1 MSGMTDR
8 DRDMARMRRVVEHV
22 ARSWRHS
29 PAEGLE
35 SILTGTPDTTALAV
49 HAVASSASGAENGPK
64 PFWSVKA
71 RQIDLW
77 SLLLHHL
84 IADIEKANLH
94 PLWTSGGPE
103 FDRQVARALWEVAP
117 RSNEPGTSSNA
128 AKQDAGLPAQAVAL
142 ARIIASYQ
150 DRVHRLASRLTPT
163 TSYPGN
169 LISHSHDPLRL
180 RRAGKAAW
188 VAFVYPLLDTSMI
201 KPGGIEEVLDGA
213 WELIVTLGHV
223 ELDLRFKD
231 GDRWTEYNTRF
242 GFGSL
247 REAVVSGLER
257 ASRRIGMVDVFGADP
272 ESFIEGVFFSLKKLG
287 LDVEPQDRQRIEGI
301 VGSLAPVRAIGLLH
315 PALELDIAE
324 GAPKE
329 LIDLAAALFPGSS
342 DFPAFGE
349 DAPFGDTTLFQTID
363 NDLMALASGAEIA
376 EPRQREAFSQYVE
389 VFCRC
394 MRATLVEPFTA
405 WDLPPGRS
413 TELLRQ
419 LMKLDASNWWREAAR
434 RSIWL
439 TLRLFGSGALQR
451 SHAELDSHLRSVL
464 QQYSITPEGW
474 ESHRADC
481 RVAPR
486 ASSYS
491 EAHSRA
497 TIESLMRYFWDRL
510 IFIAVE
516 PDENDHAAHGR
527 GVADFTAEGALL
539 RFMALFR
546 EFRAPVPPTP
556 LSDPTAERVTDRTMH
571 AALSSGDVTNPFTN
585 FLIWQVLLQRLR
597 DHAERAGGQET
608 DDQSWFDAA
617 VTSGALGFC
626 ADYLFGQTTG
636 LSQVPLS
643 SYPELHHP
651 AIPPAIALWK
661 KARDAE
667 DVRSQLADWAR
678 REGDA
683 DAPARLQSARD
694 TLNQAVRHHLQDM
707 VSPGYLPRMLKES
720 QTRDNAN
727 YWRSPD

>member
-1 MSGMTDR
+1 MTVR
-8 DRDMARMRRVVEHV
+8 DRDMARMRRIVEHV
-22 ARSWRHS
+22 ARTWRHS

-35 SILTGTPDTTALAV
+35 SILAGNPDTTALAV
-49 HAVASSASGAENGPK
+49 RTVASSGNGAENAPA

-94 PLWTSGGPE
+94 PLWTRGGPE
-103 FDRQVARALWEVAP
+103 FDRQVARAFWRIAAG
-117 RSNEPGTSSNA
+117 SNDQSASSNA
-128 AKQDAGLPAQAVAL
+128 PNQDAALPAQAVAL
-142 ARIIASYQ
+142 AKVIASYQ
-150 DRVHRLASRLTPT
+150 DRVYRLESRLSPT
-163 TSYPGN
+163 TSYPGS

-180 RRAGKAAW
+180 RRAGKEAW
-188 VAFVYPLLDTSMI
+188 VAFIYPLLDTGMI
-201 KPGGIEEVLDGA
+201 IPGGVEEVLDGA
-213 WELIVTLGHV
+213 WELIVSLGHV

-231 GDRWTEYNTRF
+231 GDSWTEYNTRF

-247 REAVVSGLER
+247 REAVVSGLQR
-257 ASRRIGMVDVFGADP
+257 AARRIGMVDVFGADP
-272 ESFIEGVFFSLKKLG
+272 ETFLEGIFFSLNKLG
-287 LDVEPQDRQRIEGI
+287 LDVEPQDKQRLKGI
-301 VGSLAPVRAIGLLH
+301 VSGLAPVRAIGLVH
-315 PALELDIAE
+315 PVLELDIAE
-324 GAPKE
+324 GAPQE
-329 LIDLAAALFPGSS
+329 LIDLAAALFPDSS
-342 DFPAFGE
+342 AFPAFGK
-349 DAPFGDTTLFQTID
+349 DVPSGDSTLFRTID
-363 NDLMALASGAEIA
+363 GDLLALASGAEIA
-376 EPRQREAFSQYVE
+376 EPGQRPAFANNVAF
-389 VFCRC
+389 FCRC
-394 MRATLVEPFTA
+394 MRATLIEPFTA

-419 LMKLDASNWWREAAR
+419 LMKLNVSNWWREAAR

-439 TLRLFGSGALQR
+439 TLRLFGSGALKR
-451 SHAELDSHLRSVL
+451 SHAELDIHLASVL
-464 QQYSITPEGW
+464 QQYGITPEGW

-486 ASSYS
+486 PSSYS

-516 PDENDHAAHGR
+516 PDGPNHAAHGR

-546 EFRAPVPPTP
+546 EFRAPVPPKP
-556 LSDPTAERVTDRTMH
+556 LGDPIAPRETDHTMRE
-571 AALSSGDVTNPFTN
+571 ALSSGDVLNPFAN

-597 DHAERAGGQET
+597 DLAERADGQEV

-617 VTSGALGFC
+617 VTSGALGLC
-626 ADYLFGQTTG
+626 ADFLFGQTTG

-643 SYPELHHP
+643 SYAELRHP
-651 AIPPAIALWK
+651 AIPPAIALWR

-667 DVRSQLADWAR
+667 DVRNQLADWAK

-683 DAPARLQSARD
+683 DAFNRLQSTRD
-694 TLNQAVRHHLQDM
+694 ALNQAVWHHLQDM
-707 VSPGYLPRMLKES
+707 ISPGYLPQLFKQSRARDAES
-720 QTRDNAN
+720 

>member
-8 DRDMARMRRVVEHV
+8 DRDMARMRRVVEHLV
-22 ARSWRHS
+22 RSWRHS

-35 SILTGTPDTTALAV
+35 SILTGDPDTTVLAV
-49 HAVASSASGAENGPK
+49 QDLASPGNGAENAPK

-84 IADIEKANLH
+84 IADIEKAKH
-94 PLWTSGGPE
+94 QPLWTSGGPE
-103 FDRQVARALWEVAP
+103 FDRQVARALWRIAP
-117 RSNEPGTSSNA
+117 GASEPSTSSNA
-128 AKQDAGLPAQAVAL
+128 PTQDAMLPAQAVAL
-142 ARIIASYQ
+142 AKVIASYQ
-150 DRVHRLASRLTPT
+150 DRVHRLQSRLTLT
-163 TSYPGN
+163 TPYPGS

-188 VAFVYPLLDTSMI
+188 VAFIYPLLDTSMI
-201 KPGGIEEVLDGA
+201 KPGGVEEVLDGA
-213 WELIVTLGHV
+213 WELIVTLGYV
-223 ELDLRFKD
+223 EMDLRFKD
-231 GDRWTEYNTRF
+231 GDSWTEYNTRF
-242 GFGSL
+242 GFDSL

-257 ASRRIGMVDVFGADP
+257 ATRRIGMVDVFSADP
-272 ESFIEGVFFSLKKLG
+272 ETFLEGIFFSLQKLG
-287 LDVEPQDRQRIEGI
+287 LDVEPQDRQRIKGI
-301 VGSLAPVRAIGLLH
+301 VSSLAPVRAIGLLH
-315 PALELDIAE
+315 PAIELEIAE

-329 LIDLAAALFPGSS
+329 LIDLAAALFPGAD
-342 DFPAFGE
+342 DFPALS
-349 DAPFGDTTLFQTID
+349 DSTLFQAID
-363 NDLMALASGAEIA
+363 SDLSALASGAEIA
-376 EPRQREAFSQYVE
+376 EPREKQSFAQHVE
-389 VFCRC
+389 IFCRC
-394 MRATLVEPFTA
+394 MRATLVEPFAA

-419 LMKLDASNWWREAAR
+419 LMKLNVSNWWREAAR

-439 TLRLFGSGALQR
+439 TLRLFGSSALKR
-451 SHAELDSHLRSVL
+451 SHSELDPHLASVL

-486 ASSYS
+486 TSSYS
-491 EAHSRA
+491 ETQSRA

-510 IFIAVE
+510 IFIAVD
-516 PDENDHAAHGR
+516 PDGPNHAAHGR
-527 GVADFTAEGALL
+527 GIADFTAEGALL

-546 EFRAPVPPTP
+546 EFRAPVSPKP
-556 LSDPTAERVTDRTMH
+556 LGDPIAERETDRTMRE
-571 AALSSGDVTNPFTN
+571 AVSSGDVLNPFAN

-597 DHAERAGGQET
+597 DHAERAGGQEV

-667 DVRSQLADWAR
+667 DVRNQLADWAR
-678 REGDA
+678 RQGDA
-683 DAPARLQSARD
+683 DAPARLQSTRD
-694 TLNQAVRHHLQDM
+694 ALNQAVRHHLQDM

-720 QTRDNAN
+720 RARDNEN

>member
-1 MSGMTDR
+1 ME
-8 DRDMARMRRVVEHV
+8 RMRRVVEHL
-22 ARSWRHS
+22 ARAWRHN

-35 SILTGTPDTTALAV
+35 SILTGDPDTTALAV
-49 HAVASSASGAENGPK
+49 QAVAESAPK

-103 FDRQVARALWEVAP
+103 FDRQVARALWQIAP
-117 RSNEPGTSSNA
+117 GPNDPGANSSTP
-128 AKQDAGLPAQAVAL
+128 KQDAGLPAPAAAL
-142 ARIIASYQ
+142 ARVIASYQ
-150 DRVHRLASRLTPT
+150 DRVHRLESQLTPT
-163 TSYPGN
+163 NPYPGS
-169 LISHSHDPLRL
+169 LISHSHDLLRL

-188 VAFVYPLLDTSMI
+188 VAFIYPLLDTRMI
-201 KPGGIEEVLDGA
+201 KPGGVEEVLDGA

-223 ELDLRFKD
+223 DMDLRFKD
-231 GDRWTEYNTRF
+231 GDSWTEYNTRF

-257 ASRRIGMVDVFGADP
+257 AARRIGMVNVFGADP
-272 ESFIEGVFFSLKKLG
+272 ETFLEGVFFSLKKLG
-287 LDVEPQDRQRIEGI
+287 LDVALQDRQRIEGI
-301 VGSLAPVRAIGLLH
+301 VSSLAPVRAIGLLH
-315 PALELDIAE
+315 PAVELEIAE

-329 LIDLAAALFPGSS
+329 LIDLAVALFPSS
-342 DFPAFGE
+342 DDFPALS
-349 DAPFGDTTLFQTID
+349 DSTLFKAID
-363 NDLMALASGAEIA
+363 RDLLALASCAEIA
-376 EPRQREAFSQYVE
+376 EPREKQALAQHVE
-389 VFCRC
+389 IFCRC
-394 MRATLVEPFTA
+394 MRAILVEPFTA

-413 TELLRQ
+413 TELLQQ
-419 LMKLDASNWWREAAR
+419 LMKLNVSNWWREAAR
-434 RSIWL
+434 RSTWL
-439 TLRLFGSGALQR
+439 TLRLFWSSALKL
-451 SHAELDSHLRSVL
+451 SHAELDPHLASVL
-464 QQYSITPEGW
+464 RQYDITPEGW

-481 RVAPR
+481 RIAPR
-486 ASSYS
+486 TNSYS

-510 IFIAVE
+510 IFIAVD
-516 PDENDHAAHGR
+516 PDGPEHAAHGR

-546 EFRAPVPPTP
+546 DFRVPVPPKP
-556 LSDPTAERVTDRTMH
+556 LGDPTAERETDRTMRE
-571 AALSSGDVTNPFTN
+571 ALASGDVLNPFAN

-597 DHAERAGGQET
+597 DHAGRAGGQEV

-667 DVRSQLADWAR
+667 DVRNQLADWAR
-678 REGDA
+678 RQGDA
-683 DAPARLQSARD
+683 DAPARLQSTRD
-694 TLNQAVRHHLQDM
+694 TLNQAVRHHLQNM

-720 QTRDNAN
+720 RARDNEN

>member
-1 MSGMTDR
+1 
-8 DRDMARMRRVVEHV
+8 MARMRRAVEHV
-22 ARSWRHS
+22 VRAWRHS

-35 SILTGTPDTTALAV
+35 SILIGTPDTTVLAV
-49 HAVASSASGAENGPK
+49 HPVASSGSGAESGPK

-103 FDRQVARALWEVAP
+103 FDRQVARALWRIAP
-117 RSNEPGTSSNA
+117 GSNEPSASSNA
-128 AKQDAGLPAQAVAL
+128 PKQDAGLPAQAVAL
-142 ARIIASYQ
+142 AKVIASYQ
-150 DRVHRLASRLTPT
+150 DRVHRLESRLTPA
-163 TSYPGN
+163 TSYPGS

-180 RRAGKAAW
+180 RRAGKAVW
-188 VAFVYPLLDTSMI
+188 VGFIYPLLDTGRVN
-201 KPGGIEEVLDGA
+201 PGGVEEALDGA
-213 WELIVTLGHV
+213 WELIVNLGHV
-223 ELDLRFKD
+223 EMDLRFKD
-231 GDRWTEYNTRF
+231 GDSWTEYNTRF

-247 REAVVSGLER
+247 REAVVSGLEC
-257 ASRRIGMVDVFGADP
+257 ATRRIGMVDVFGAEP
-272 ESFIEGVFFSLKKLG
+272 ETFLEGTFFSLEKLG
-287 LDVEPQDRQRIEGI
+287 LNVAPQDRQRIKAI
-301 VGSLAPVRAIGLLH
+301 VGSLAPVRALGLLH
-315 PALELDIAE
+315 PAVELDIAE

-349 DAPFGDTTLFQTID
+349 DVPLGDNTLFKSID
-363 NDLMALASGAEIA
+363 SDLLALASGAEIA
-376 EPRQREAFSQYVE
+376 EPRQKEAFGQYVE

-419 LMKLDASNWWREAAR
+419 LMKLNVSNWWREAAR
-434 RSIWL
+434 RSIWI
-439 TLRLFGSGALQR
+439 TLRLFGSGALKR
-451 SHAELDSHLRSVL
+451 SHAELDPHLASVL
-464 QQYSITPEGW
+464 EQFGITPEGW

-491 EAHSRA
+491 EEHSRA
-497 TIESLMRYFWDRL
+497 TIESLMHYFWDRL

-516 PDENDHAAHGR
+516 PDGPNHVAHGR

-546 EFRAPVPPTP
+546 EFRAPVPPKP
-556 LSDPTAERVTDRTMH
+556 LGNPAAEHETDRTMQE
-571 AALSSGDVTNPFTN
+571 ALASGDVLNPFSN

-597 DHAERAGGQET
+597 DLTERAGGQET

-626 ADYLFGQTTG
+626 ADFLFGQTTG

-643 SYPELHHP
+643 SYAELRHP

-667 DVRSQLADWAR
+667 DVRNQLADWAKR
-678 REGDA
+678 QGDA
-683 DAPARLQSARD
+683 DAPVRLQSTRD
-694 TLNQAVRHHLQDM
+694 ALNHAVRHHLQNM
-707 VSPGYLPRMLKES
+707 MSPGYLTRMLKENRG
-720 QTRDNAN
+720 RDSEN

>member
-1 MSGMTDR
+1 MSGMSDR

-22 ARSWRHS
+22 VRGWRHS

-35 SILTGTPDTTALAV
+35 SILTGNPDTTALA
-49 HAVASSASGAENGPK
+49 ARDGASSGGGAEGAPK

-103 FDRQVARALWEVAP
+103 FDRQVARALWRIGPE
-117 RSNEPGTSSNA
+117 SNEHSASSNPPT
-128 AKQDAGLPAQAVAL
+128 QDASLPAQAVTL
-142 ARIIASYQ
+142 ARVISSYQ
-150 DRVHRLASRLTPT
+150 DRVHRLESRLTPT
-163 TSYPGN
+163 TSYPGH

-188 VAFVYPLLDTSMI
+188 VASIIPLLDTGMI
-201 KPGGIEEVLDGA
+201 KPGGVEEVLDGA

-223 ELDLRFKD
+223 EMDLRFKD
-231 GDRWTEYNTRF
+231 GDSWTEYNTRF

-257 ASRRIGMVDVFGADP
+257 AARRIGMVDVFGANP
-272 ESFIEGVFFSLKKLG
+272 ETFLEGIFFSLQKLG
-287 LDVEPQDRQRIEGI
+287 LDVEPQDRQRIQGI
-301 VGSLAPVRAIGLLH
+301 VSSLAPVRAIGLLH
-315 PALELDIAE
+315 PAIELDIAE

-329 LIDLAAALFPGSS
+329 LIDLAVALFPGAN
-342 DFPAFGE
+342 DFPALN
-349 DAPFGDTTLFQTID
+349 DNTLFQAID
-363 NDLMALASGAEIA
+363 GDLSAMASGAEIA
-376 EPRQREAFSQYVE
+376 EPRERQSFAQHVE
-389 VFCRC
+389 LFCRC

-413 TELLRQ
+413 TELLGQ

-439 TLRLFGSGALQR
+439 TLRLFGSSALKR
-451 SHAELDSHLRSVL
+451 SHSELDPHLASVL

-481 RVAPR
+481 RLAPR
-486 ASSYS
+486 TGSYS
-491 EAHSRA
+491 EAQSRA

-510 IFIAVE
+510 VFIALE
-516 PDENDHAAHGR
+516 PDGPNHIAHGR

-546 EFRAPVPPTP
+546 EFRAPVPPKP
-556 LSDPTAERVTDRTMH
+556 LGDPTAERQTDRTMRE
-571 AALSSGDVTNPFTN
+571 ALSSGDVLNPFAN

-597 DHAERAGGQET
+597 NLAERAGGQEA

-617 VTSGALGFC
+617 RISGALGFC
-626 ADYLFGQTTG
+626 ADYLFGRTTG

-667 DVRSQLADWAR
+667 DIRSELADWAR
-678 REGDA
+678 RQGDA
-683 DAPARLQSARD
+683 AALDRLYSTREA
-694 TLNQAVRHHLQDM
+694 LNRAVRHHLQDM
-707 VSPGYLPRMLKES
+707 MSPGYLLRMLKES
-720 QTRDNAN
+720 RARDAAD